1 MPMIQS
7 SFSDTDMI
15 VKTLA
20 HLLLFVHQSC
30 LTSAQKVIENGH
42 GLAVLGAEDKIVDYA
57 ELVVDE
63 QANLPSQVFQNLG
76 LPANLNIFSSPY
88 ALLLRRALSQIQFV
102 SSNFSVGLE
111 LHGSTFA
118 WIQTAN
124 PRYLRYRS
132 MMMRRTLQQPIPQN
146 SFHRLGSTAVCPL
159 TQLSIV

>member
-1 MPMIQS
+1 
-7 SFSDTDMI
+7 MI

-76 LPANLNIFSSPY
+76 LPAFISIFSVHLMLFY
-88 ALLLRRALSQIQFV
+88 CD
-102 SSNFSVGLE
+102 E
-111 LHGSTFA
+111 
-118 WIQTAN
+118 
-124 PRYLRYRS
+124 RS
-132 MMMRRTLQQPIPQN
+132 DKYNL
-146 SFHRLGSTAVCPL
+146 FL
-159 TQLSIV
+159 

>member
-1 MPMIQS
+1 MIQS
-7 SFSDTDMI
+7 SFSDPDMI

-42 GLAVLGAEDKIVDYA
+42 GFAVLGAEDKIVDYA

-76 LPANLNIFSSPY
+76 LIVIISSSLY
-88 ALLLRRALSQIQFV
+88 ARLLRRVLSQIQFV
-102 SSNFSVGLE
+102 SSNSYASLE

-132 MMMRRTLQQPIPQN
+132 MMMRRTLQQPIPRT
-146 SFHRLGSTAVCPL
+146 SFHRLGYTAVCPL
-159 TQLSIV
+159 TQLSIA

>member
-7 SFSDTDMI
+7 SFSDPDMI

-63 QANLPSQVFQNLG
+63 QANLPSQVFLNLG
-76 LPANLNIFSSPY
+76 LHANRV
-88 ALLLRRALSQIQFV
+88 A
-102 SSNFSVGLE
+102 
-111 LHGSTFA
+111 
-118 WIQTAN
+118 
-124 PRYLRYRS
+124 
-132 MMMRRTLQQPIPQN
+132 
-146 SFHRLGSTAVCPL
+146 
-159 TQLSIV
+159 

>member
-1 MPMIQS
+1 MIQS
-7 SFSDTDMI
+7 SFSDPDMI

-76 LPANLNIFSSPY
+76 LPAYLNIFSSPY
-88 ALLLRRALSQIQFV
+88 ALLWRRALSQIQFV
-102 SSNFSVGLE
+102 SSNFSGGLE

-132 MMMRRTLQQPIPQN
+132 MMMRRTLQQPIPPT
-146 SFHRLGSTAVCPL
+146 SFHRLGYTAVYPL
-159 TQLSIV
+159 ILPLIM

>member
-7 SFSDTDMI
+7 SFSDPDMI

-42 GLAVLGAEDKIVDYA
+42 GFAVLGAEDKIVDYA

-76 LPANLNIFSSPY
+76 LHAYLNIFSSPY
-88 ALLLRRALSQIQFV
+88 ALLLRRALSQMQFV
-102 SSNFSVGLE
+102 SFKSYVSLG
-111 LHGSTFA
+111 LHGSIYA
-118 WIQTAN
+118 WIQTPN
-124 PRYLRYRS
+124 LQYSRYR
-132 MMMRRTLQQPIPQN
+132 
-146 SFHRLGSTAVCPL
+146 
-159 TQLSIV
+159 